1 MEPACLVTG
10 YMGGGYAVSTER
22 SATRPSRP
30 AVWRGSPDLL
40 CTLTTGPASA
50 GVVSSPPGSSARVHT
65 SVPPDGRSQRL
76 KPDAASLPQ
85 GPVCR
90 RRGWAAPAS
99 WSLNLAPVFLAPEA

>member
-10 YMGGGYAVSTER
+10 YTGGGYAVSTER

-65 SVPPDGRSQRL
+65 SVPPTAEVRGSSRTPRLFPKARSVGGGGGQ
-76 KPDAASLPQ
+76 PQ
-85 GPVCR
+85 LLG
-90 RRGWAAPAS
+90 
-99 WSLNLAPVFLAPEA
+99 L